1 MGPIFGKLKKFGVWA
16 PGTHDD
22 NRPFLRIKNH
32 RILMTSIIIMTHAA
46 NARRCKLGFVGP
58 NMEIVLFGLHQAN
71 KKGPFSME
79 PIPRVKDPKRC
90 GSFGR
95 NHSCDKS
102 TKLRRS
108 RLRNRHGADT
118 WQFCLYKDR
127 APPKPGF
134 GMLGNPSKVGNP
146 GHFLDVKLPH
156 LKDQQRLPRAPL
168 PRILHRPGL
177 SLFLFPGGKQKCLG
191 GQLPNMSIARFGM
204 GQKWV
209 CTQAQA
215 GLNQQKDVGVQ
226 PIKTT
231 RVTRVTRGW

>member
-1 MGPIFGKLKKFGVWA
+1 MMGPIFGKLKKFGVWA

-102 TKLRRS
+102 TSCDAAAFETDMVPTRGSSVCTKTELRR
-108 RLRNRHGADT
+108 N
-118 WQFCLYKDR
+118 
-127 APPKPGF
+127 PV
-134 GMLGNPSKVGNP
+134 LGCWVT
-146 GHFLDVKLPH
+146 L
-156 LKDQQRLPRAPL
+156 
-168 PRILHRPGL
+168 
-177 SLFLFPGGKQKCLG
+177 
-191 GQLPNMSIARFGM
+191 
-204 GQKWV
+204 QKWEIP
-209 CTQAQA
+209 A
-215 GLNQQKDVGVQ
+215 
-226 PIKTT
+226 IS
-231 RVTRVTRGW
+231 WM